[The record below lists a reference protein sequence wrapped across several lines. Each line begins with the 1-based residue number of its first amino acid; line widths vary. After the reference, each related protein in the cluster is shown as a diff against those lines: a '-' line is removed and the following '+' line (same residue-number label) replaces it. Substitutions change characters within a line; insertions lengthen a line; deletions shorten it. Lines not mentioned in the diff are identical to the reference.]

1 MPDRI
6 FVAVHRLD
14 ETVYYRRLAHQE
26 YFVLKAISGQISIR
40 EAIEGAF
47 EASSASVE
55 EQQTMLEEWFANW
68 ARLGWCA
75 RSIQRR
81 GMGDYERT
89 GIPAPA
95 LNAWFVSGL
104 EFAGGLMLIVGLG
117 SRLVALPLVI
127 DMIVVYITTDREA
140 LFSIVSSPDKFMA
153 AAPFT
158 FLVASLII
166 LIFGPGKASVDAL
179 LVGRLW
185 GRRIA
190 RDFSGSRA
198 LAQN

>member
-1 MPDRI
+1 MREL
-6 FVAVHRLD
+6 A
-14 ETVYYRRLAHQE
+14 EKYYRLLIRAASGLQSPFLLAIRL
-26 YFVLKAISGQISIR
+26 YWDGNSCRPDGGSCPISIR
-40 EAIEGAF
+40 SW
-47 EASSASVE
+47 AS
-55 EQQTMLEEWFANW
+55 LPNW
-68 ARLGWCA
+68 VYPHR
-75 RSIQRR
+75 RSTH
-81 GMGDYERT
+81 GSS
-89 GIPAPA
+89 PA
-95 LNAWFVSGL
+95 LSLPEAWCC
-104 EFAGGLMLIVGLG
+104 LG

-127 DMIVVYITTDREA
+127 DMIVAYITADREA

-179 LVGRLW
+179 LAGRLW